1 MASGLIMKITVWCIL
16 LTQFATSIT
25 ATTVNEPTHELKFPD
40 PIPGANFS
48 KEMSQGL
55 HLVDFFSPYCSHCKR
70 LEPTWKKAWEQ
81 FATEH
86 KDLSLTFSRV
96 DCVASGDICN
106 QENIEYYPTIRLYG
120 PEGAI
125 KNYPSDY
132 ERTVEDLIKFAKDE
146 ALDPNNYADADLVS
160 KSVGLT
166 DVEVIQLLAGNGES
180 PYLISFWPTDKISK
194 EGLEAEFI
202 DCAQCTPF
210 KRIWKL
216 LSNRLL
222 GDHIKTG
229 HVSCVKSPVLCKEL
243 GFDNLVPSDND
254 SNERDPR
261 VALILPQK
269 KSNNLF
275 IFPKKEVVID
285 SKVYEDFATRI
296 THNNNAP
303 YISKVDIYNMM
314 QKDMNFKENS
324 KNNIKNQG
332 IHLVFS
338 YDPKTV
344 VPEDFD
350 VLEHLIGPLQNLP
363 NVYLHQINESL
374 IDVTKTGYRNMYATI
389 KNRDAE
395 SDPLV
400 LNENSLVLNTIT
412 QLPTFFIF
420 RDGDTISQ
428 VFPGYSSTETRNAE
442 LILSWVSLFA
452 KPLYSEVTP
461 KNFNKFIEED
471 RDVFSTI
478 VLLIADS
485 KNLEFT
491 KASTEWIGNIN
502 IAGYEYEHDR
512 MDEMYDN
519 ILKERADKQE
529 YIAYLKSIEAKKDKV
544 VDATLLDVAHVNNL
558 RLSQAYY
565 DIAKYDANMSW
576 LKKTILKEPLKAGD
590 VVVIDRLSGRVFQHD
605 SSGDVIDATSIP
617 RLRDILLSVSLPDKT
632 AVKTPEYTL
641 LDIKKSETNNRKS
654 NFNISSTDNKVLLLI
669 IVIVCMLL
677 ATRSKKIYRKY
688 KTNKTYKNKR
698 DTVGI
703 LGKNEFQ
710 D

>member
-1 MASGLIMKITVWCIL
+1 MTNGLIMKITVWYL
-16 LTQFATSIT
+16 LLIHLIT
-25 ATTVNEPTHELKFPD
+25 PIAAVTFSKPIDELVFPD

-48 KEMSQGL
+48 KEMSKGL
-55 HLVDFFSPYCSHCKR
+55 HLVDFFSPYCSHCKH
-70 LEPTWKKAWEQ
+70 LEPTWKKAWKE
-81 FATEH
+81 FASEYS
-86 KDLSLTFSRV
+86 DLDLTFSRV
-96 DCVASGDICN
+96 DCVASGDTCN

-132 ERTVEDLIKFAKDE
+132 QRTVEDLIKFAKAE
-146 ALDPNNYADADLVS
+146 ALNPDNYADASLVS

-166 DVEVIQLLAGNGES
+166 DNDVIQLLAGGGKS
-180 PYLISFWPTDKISK
+180 PYLISFWPTDKISNK
-194 EGLEAEFI
+194 ELEAEFI

-229 HVSCVKSPVLCKEL
+229 HVSCVKSSTLCKEL
-243 GFDNLVPSDND
+243 GFDNLVPLDND

-261 VALILPQK
+261 VALILPDK

-275 IFPKKEVVID
+275 IFPKKKVEID

-303 YISKVDIYNMM
+303 HISKVDIFNMM
-314 QKDMNFKENS
+314 QKDINFNEAS
-324 KNNIKNQG
+324 KNYIKNQE

-350 VLEHLIGPLQNLP
+350 VLEHLIAPLQDLP
-363 NVYLHQINESL
+363 NVFLHQINESL
-374 IDVTKTGYRNMYATI
+374 IDVTNTGYKNMYTMI
-389 KNRDAE
+389 KNNDPE

-420 RDGDTISQ
+420 RDGDVTSQ

-461 KNFNKFIEED
+461 KNFNRFIEQD
-471 RDVFSTI
+471 RDVFSSI
-478 VLLIADS
+478 VLLIANSTDS
-485 KNLEFT
+485 EFV
-491 KASTEWIGNIN
+491 KHSAEWIKNIN
-502 IAGYEYEHDR
+502 ISGYEYEHDR
-512 MDEMYDN
+512 LNEMYDN

-529 YIAYLKSIEAKKDKV
+529 YIAYLQSIKAKPDKV

-565 DIAKYDANMSW
+565 DLAEYDENMSW
-576 LKKTILKEPLKAGD
+576 LKKTLFKESLKAGD
-590 VVVIDRLSGRVFQHD
+590 VVVIDRLDGRVFQHD
-605 SSGDVIDATSIP
+605 SSGNVTDATSIP

-632 AVKTPEYTL
+632 NIMTPKSVL
-641 LDIKKSETNNRKS
+641 LTIKKHESNNKKS
-654 NFNISSTDNKVLLLI
+654 ASNISSTSNKVYLL
-669 IVIVCMLL
+669 VIVVVSILL
-677 ATRSKKIYRKY
+677 ATRSKRIYRKY
-688 KTNKTYKNKR
+688 RTNKSYKNKR